1 MASKNPIAAI
11 YSDLVTALSG
21 VIEAKYIFPGGRP
34 KTATDPSTMNKFI
47 AIELPVSI
55 EDIAAGNKKF
65 VLSTT
70 GVFYLFIKSKTN
82 GTLNLNATSDFV
94 SSVES
99 LFPIVGDY
107 CGASSPRVLMTGA
120 DEYGYQVIT
129 ITFDLQTKAN
139 IFSSNQ

>member
-1 MASKNPIAAI
+1 MAAKSPIAAI
-11 YSDLVTALSG
+11 YTDLVTALSG

-55 EDIAAGNKKF
+55 EDIAAGNKRF

-70 GVFYLFIKSKTN
+70 GVLYLFYKSKTN
-82 GTLNLNATSDFV
+82 GSLNVNATSDFID
-94 SSVES
+94 SVER
-99 LFPIVGDY
+99 LFPIVGEY
-107 CGASSPRVLMTGA
+107 CGASSPRILMNGA
-120 DEYGYQVIT
+120 DEYGYQLVT

-139 IFSSNQ
+139 IFSSN